1 MSAPIAILVLLAVF
15 LFFPLVY
22 ALTIY
27 NRLVK
32 LRAHLRDSW
41 AGVEVELQRR
51 YELIPNLVEVC
62 KGYAKHERETLERV
76 TELRNTAMA
85 NTGSPTS
92 QTGDE
97 MALNA
102 GLRSLFA
109 VAEAYPELKADTLF
123 LNLQSELANTEDRIA
138 ATRRFYNGNVREL
151 NTLIQQ
157 FPSSIIAGMGNFEQA
172 DYFAIQDE
180 EMRSAPRVDV
190 SDTPAQG

>member
-1 MSAPIAILVLLAVF
+1 MSPAVVVLFAVAAIALIPLIYVLA
-15 LFFPLVY
+15 
-22 ALTIY
+22 IY

-32 LRAHLRDSW
+32 LRAHIGDSW

-62 KGYAKHERETLERV
+62 TGYAKHERETIERV

-85 NTGSPTS
+85 NHGTPTS

-97 MALNA
+97 LALIA

-123 LNLQSELANTEDRIA
+123 RELQGELANTEDRIA
-138 ATRRFYNGNVREL
+138 ATRRFYNGNVREM
-151 NTLIQQ
+151 NTLVGQ
-157 FPSSIIAGMGNFEQA
+157 FPSALVAKMGGFREA
-172 DYFAIQDE
+172 DYFAIHNE
-180 EMRSAPRVDV
+180 EMRTAPAVDL
-190 SDTPAQG
+190 A

>member
-1 MSAPIAILVLLAVF
+1 MSAPIPILVLLAVF

-32 LRAHLRDSW
+32 LRAHLRESW

-62 KGYAKHERETLERV
+62 TGYAKHERETLERV
-76 TELRNTAMA
+76 VELRNTALA
-85 NTGSPTS
+85 NIGSPTS
-92 QTGDE
+92 QSGDE

-109 VAEAYPELKADTLF
+109 VAESYPDLKADALF
-123 LNLQSELANTEDRIA
+123 INLQNELANTEDRIA

-151 NTLIQQ
+151 NTLILQ
-157 FPSSIIAGMGNFEQA
+157 FPSSIIARVAKFTEA
-172 DYFAIQDE
+172 DYFALKDE
-180 EMRSAPRVDV
+180 EMRSAPRVDIN
-190 SDTPAQG
+190 DAHDR